1 MKKRNL
7 RPNKV
12 MSSSMVETR
21 IAQSC
26 KKVAIKKE
34 ELLPKSNLKL
44 SYAYQNQGFRSVNQ
58 KTVSSIELVQ

>member
-7 RPNKV
+7 HPNKV

-26 KKVAIKKE
+26 KIVAIKKG

-44 SYAYQNQGFRSVNQ
+44 SYAYQSQGFRSEDQ
-58 KTVSSIELVQ
+58 KTVSSIELVP